1 MKPTD
6 IFKAGTHRA
15 MDGREIAFSE
25 ADLQAVVDAY
35 DPKLHRAPFVIG
47 HPKHDD
53 PAYGWAGSLF
63 CRDGRLYADPE
74 QVEPSFAEG
83 VRSGRWPNR
92 SASFYLPDS
101 PANPK
106 PGHLYLRHVGF
117 LGAQPPAVKGLHPV
131 SFGEGETGVV
141 CIDFGEGE
149 TRTSRLWRNL
159 RDFFLTK
166 FGQETADQV
175 IPDWELERLSEL
187 ARESPATAVP
197 EFGEPEKTD
206 PEKTDREADV
216 TKDKNQKDPGPVAD
230 LDKRLAD
237 LEAREAA
244 FAERQRR
251 RDAEFAVKE
260 LVDGGRLTPAQ
271 AEGLAEFM
279 ATLEDGT
286 VEFGEGEEKTST
298 TRAAWLRDFLRRLPK
313 QVEFSEI
320 GNGEAASL
328 TADDIAHQ
336 AVAYQEEMR
345 GKGVVLTTTQAVAHV
360 TAKGKE

>member
-53 PAYGWAGSLF
+53 PAYGWAGRLF

-131 SFGEGETGVV
+131 SFGDGEAGVV

-187 ARESPATAVP
+187 ARETPATEVP
-197 EFGEPEKTD
+197 EFGED
-206 PEKTDREADV
+206 PQKQKGSDPFFKKEADV
-216 TKDKNQKDPGPVAD
+216 TKDKD
-230 LDKRLAD
+230 LEKRLAD

-251 RDAEFAVKE
+251 RDAEFIVKE

-279 ATLEDGT
+279 ATLEDGII
-286 VEFGEGEEKTST
+286 EFGEGDEKTAT
-298 TRAAWLRDFLRRLPK
+298 TQAAWLRGFLGRLPK
-313 QVEFSEI
+313 QVEFSEL

-328 TADDIAHQ
+328 TADDIADL

-345 GKGVVLTTTQAVAHV
+345 GKGVVLTTTQAVARV
-360 TAKGKE
+360 TAKSKE